1 MGSWWCFLENSRRRR
16 PDFEATRRPGKHVPE
31 KYVTGTQLDT
41 SDGRGWKA
49 LHAERWRHAA
59 GELGNAKGQETEVIV
74 IVHGRLPIRLRG
86 NGRLHDCY
94 VIPGTIGLCPAG
106 AEEELVQLQGEIRE
120 SVHLFLP
127 TLAETAL
134 REIDVDP
141 DKVRLRYE
149 GGFRD
154 PLIEEITR
162 AIRAEMLDPAPAGNM
177 LVETLATALGVHLL
191 QHHSNLTPASLSLP
205 SARGALDAGRL
216 QRVGDFIEANLGE
229 DLTIEALANEA
240 CLSPFHFA
248 RAFKAAT
255 GVAPHR
261 YLTSRRIEK
270 ARSWIS
276 EGRLPLAEIAFRCGF
291 SSQASFTRWF
301 KRLVGTTPGEY
312 RTICR

>member
-1 MGSWWCFLENSRRRR
+1 MENSRHQDK
-16 PDFEATRRPGKHVPE
+16 DFDATRPPGGHVPE
-31 KYVTGTQLDT
+31 KYLTGTQLAT

-49 LHAERWRHAA
+49 LRAERWRHAA
-59 GELGNAKGQETEVIV
+59 GELGTVQGDETEVV
-74 IVHGRLPIRLRG
+74 VLVRGRLPVTRRG
-86 NGRLHDCY
+86 DGRLHNCY
-94 VIPGTIGLCPAG
+94 VIPGSVALCPAG
-106 AEEELVQLQGEIRE
+106 AEDEMIQLQGEIRE

-134 REIDVDP
+134 TEMNVDP

-154 PLIEEITR
+154 PLVEEIAR

-191 QHHSNLTPASLSLP
+191 QQHSNLTPASSSLP
-205 SARGALDAGRL
+205 PARGALDAGRL

-229 DLTIEALANEA
+229 DLTIEALANQA

-255 GVAPHR
+255 GVPPHR
-261 YLTSRRIEK
+261 YLTARRLEK
-270 ARSWIS
+270 ARSWIA
-276 EGRLPLAEIAFRCGF
+276 EGQLPLAEIAFRCGF
-291 SSQASFTRWF
+291 SSQASFTKWF
-301 KRLVGTTPGEY
+301 KRLVGATPGEY
-312 RTICR
+312 RAHTG